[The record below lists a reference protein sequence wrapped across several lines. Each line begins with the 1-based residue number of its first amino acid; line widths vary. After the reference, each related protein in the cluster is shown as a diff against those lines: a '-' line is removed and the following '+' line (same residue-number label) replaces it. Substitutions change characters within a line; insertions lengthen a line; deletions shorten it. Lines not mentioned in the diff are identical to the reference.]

1 MDKLFDEYKRL
12 PLNDKRE
19 VLLLEMQEVLKVIES
34 ICKKKKISINK
45 LKSKEYIKDK
55 QKLMDE
61 DYFDLLFIYLTYI
74 KDDLSE
80 LL

>member
-74 KDDLSE
+74 KEDLSE

>member
-45 LKSKEYIKDK
+45 LKSNEYIKDK

-74 KDDLSE
+74 KEDLSE

>member
-12 PLNDKRE
+12 PLNDKRD
-19 VLLLEMQEVLKVIES
+19 VLLQEMQELLKVIES
-34 ICKKKKISINK
+34 ICRKKKISISK

-61 DYFDLLFIYLTYI
+61 DYYNLLYIYLTYI
-74 KDDLSE
+74 KEDLSE

>member
-61 DYFDLLFIYLTYI
+61 DYFDLLFICLTYI
-74 KDDLSE
+74 KEDLSE